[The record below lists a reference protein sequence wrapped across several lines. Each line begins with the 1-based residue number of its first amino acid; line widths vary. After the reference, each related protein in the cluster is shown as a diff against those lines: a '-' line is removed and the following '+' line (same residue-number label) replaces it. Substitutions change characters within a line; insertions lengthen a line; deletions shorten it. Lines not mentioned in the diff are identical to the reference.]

1 MSTYHQTIVVGN
13 VGRDAQ
19 LKYLQSGTAVSDF
32 SIAVTESWNDQATN
46 ERREK
51 TTWYRVNL
59 WGRQAETISQYILK
73 GRQVMVIGTVEAR
86 AYMDKNNQPA
96 ASLELRAR
104 DVRLLGSRGDG
115 GGEGG
120 GQYGD
125 YAAPP
130 DNMNDIPF

>member
-32 SIAVTESWNDQATN
+32 SIAVTETWNDQATN

-59 WGRQAETISQYILK
+59 WGRTAETLSQYILK

-104 DVRLLGSRGDG
+104 DVRLLGSRGEG
-115 GGEGG
+115 GGEG